1 MAEPLIKDS
10 QNVFPSTEAEISHV
24 CNNLFPR
31 TWSDF
36 IACVKKYTDNC
47 LNNEEKTDFNR
58 AVGDS
63 INVVHRMCTNE
74 DYKKDY
80 MTHAHCIRD
89 RATSQEHCGRYYQNL
104 LEKISSAT
112 STPSEICCAHSK
124 FKYCVLKKT
133 EYCQCDSNQKCSP
146 NPIEKSKANTFAK
159 ATLEKALGF
168 LLKQCDAVGFEDCST
183 SVENKQPRVIQTGG
197 HEDFDGYF
205 PSGPRTTKESNPKS
219 ATTSTTTSTTS
230 PVVSS
235 FSPSFIDDNVGQS
248 TVATVSE
255 IIPQN
260 IINSLDS
267 TTNRISY
274 ASILPNGSDKPTPLE
289 TDRSRPTPWLP
300 QTEIKDFDD
309 FFEEND
315 FFEKELSAQ
324 ELELR
329 GDGVVFRPTFMFLT
343 SCLIFILYLK

>member
-1 MAEPLIKDS
+1 MESPMDRFI
-10 QNVFPSTEAEISHV
+10 NVALLANPSTRSGE
-24 CNNLFPR
+24 PQ
-31 TWSDF
+31 T
-36 IACVKKYTDNC
+36 
-47 LNNEEKTDFNR
+47 KTDSSLNER
-58 AVGDS
+58 YWNGQK
-63 INVVHRMCTNE
+63 IN
-74 DYKKDY
+74 
-80 MTHAHCIRD
+80 
-89 RATSQEHCGRYYQNL
+89 S
-104 LEKISSAT
+104 
-112 STPSEICCAHSK
+112 AHSK

-260 IINSLDS
+260 IIKL
-267 TTNRISY
+267 
-274 ASILPNGSDKPTPLE
+274 
-289 TDRSRPTPWLP
+289 SR
-300 QTEIKDFDD
+300 F
-309 FFEEND
+309 NN
-315 FFEKELSAQ
+315 
-324 ELELR
+324 
-329 GDGVVFRPTFMFLT
+329 
-343 SCLIFILYLK
+343 